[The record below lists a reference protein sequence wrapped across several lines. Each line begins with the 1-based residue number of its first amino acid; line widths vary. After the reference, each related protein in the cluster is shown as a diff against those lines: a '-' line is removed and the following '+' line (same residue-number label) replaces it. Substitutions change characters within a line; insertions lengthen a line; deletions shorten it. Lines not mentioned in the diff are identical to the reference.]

1 MENLE
6 GQTFA
11 GYEVHALLG
20 RGGMGAVYRARQPL
34 LNRIV
39 ALKVIS
45 PAVAQDPEFLARFH
59 REATAAAKLSHSN
72 IVLLYTAG
80 TCDGVPYMACEF
92 VEGETLQA
100 KLDRRGRLDPR
111 EALAI
116 CVFVAQA
123 LDHAWQ
129 KAQIV
134 HRDIKPDNIFLSSA
148 GEVKVGDF
156 GLAKSIGGPT
166 MGLTK
171 TGTTLGTPNYMSP
184 EQALGQKEIDFR
196 ADIYSLGCVLY
207 HLLSGQLPYASAS
220 VIEVMTQQAY
230 GPPLVITQVMSDCT
244 VPLALLVGKMV
255 AKDPNARHP
264 SYEELIADLHRVRA
278 FVRPPDASIA
288 CAPAVQPR
296 LTPRVVKPGVNPGT
310 PS

>member
-1 MENLE
+1 MESLE
-6 GQTFA
+6 GQTFG
-11 GYEVHALLG
+11 GYEVQALLG

-45 PAVAQDPEFLARFH
+45 PTVAHDSRFLARFQ
-59 REATAAAKLSHSN
+59 REAMSAAQLNHPN
-72 IVLLYTAG
+72 IVLLYTTG
-80 TCDGVPYMACEF
+80 TCDGIPYMACEF
-92 VEGETLQA
+92 VEGESLQA

-111 EALAI
+111 EALAV
-116 CVFVAQA
+116 CVFIAQA

-129 KAQIV
+129 KARIV
-134 HRDIKPDNIFLSSA
+134 HRDIKPDNIFLSNT

-184 EQALGQKEIDFR
+184 EQALGKKDIDFR
-196 ADIYSLGCVLY
+196 ADIYSLGCVLF
-207 HLLSGQLPYASAS
+207 HLLSGQLPYASTS
-220 VIEVMTQQAY
+220 VIEVMTRQAY
-230 GPPLVITQVMSDCT
+230 GPPLVITQVMPNCP
-244 VPLALLVGKMV
+244 VPLALLAGKMV
-255 AKDPNARHP
+255 AKDCNARHG

-278 FVRPPDASIA
+278 LIKAPDASIA

-296 LTPRVVKPGVNPGT
+296 LTPHVVKPSANRAT
-310 PS
+310 SS